1 MGNIRGQAIQNAMQQ
16 STGNTLVLSD
26 AGLPTTISM
35 PDTLN
40 INNDSLHI
48 QGSGHVFV
56 KDNAAGSHAVIMLG
70 PQVRFLLLDRVSL
83 QDVIINVN
91 ASNIEALHFSNVTM
105 NNSFIRLVQDF
116 HFTDSLFTGVVSDMN
131 MRGIDTL
138 PKKR

>member
-1 MGNIRGQAIQNAMQQ
+1 
-16 STGNTLVLSD
+16 
-26 AGLPTTISM
+26 M

-48 QGSGHVFV
+48 QGSGHAFV
-56 KDNAAGSHAVIMLG
+56 KDNASGNHAVIMLG

-116 HFTDSLFTGVVSDMN
+116 QFTDSLFTGVVSDMN